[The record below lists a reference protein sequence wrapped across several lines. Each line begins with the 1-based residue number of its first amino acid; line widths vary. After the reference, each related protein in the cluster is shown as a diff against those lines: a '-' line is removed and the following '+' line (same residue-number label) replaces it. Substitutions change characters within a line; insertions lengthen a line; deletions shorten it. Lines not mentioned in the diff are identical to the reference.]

1 MNIDKCSIC
10 QDELKQTDRIRRLQ
24 CHHIFHQDCID
35 KWIEL
40 RNLCPLCQSV
50 ADETQP
56 VKELFDKKEDD
67 DLTLELIAHLNQQ
80 NNGLFDYFDEFNSF
94 GAFGILD
101 DIRNLG
107 PNVSVFTLSLGS
119 DDLFNGALGAMP
131 HVDAAIYSLLSTN
144 HRPQQP
150 ARDPRPRRQTQ
161 QTQQTQ
167 PMNHE
172 LQNVNPI
179 GARPGRAVPPPVQ
192 PSVQPSV
199 GGFPL
204 QSSSSSSSGEFPH
217 QSSSSSGGFPHQS
230 SGSGS
235 FASSGRSQLRS
246 FTGRQPSPLAQP
258 DRFIGQPS
266 SAAVPT
272 NPVVQVGPGRQQAQQ
287 RYPNLVSEQRPSRRM
302 NDLNDNHAAHQHA
315 DCPEQAQCANCFNIS
330 CVHVIKRCSRCKQIR
345 YCSKKCQIAHYDN
358 HKNWCVDHRYAMS

>member
-101 DIRNLG
+101 DIRNLS
-107 PNVSVFTLSLGS
+107 PNVNVFTLSLGS

-131 HVDAAIYSLLSTN
+131 HVDAAIYSLLSAN

-161 QTQQTQ
+161 QTQQ
-167 PMNHE
+167 MNHE

-179 GARPGRAVPPPVQ
+179 GARLRRAVPPPVELLV
-192 PSVQPSV
+192 PP
-199 GGFPL
+199 
-204 QSSSSSSSGEFPH
+204 SSGEFPH
-217 QSSSSSGGFPHQS
+217 QSSSS
-230 SGSGS
+230 GS
-235 FASSGRSQLRS
+235 FASSSSSASGRSQLRS

-272 NPVVQVGPGRQQAQQ
+272 NPVVQVGPGRQAQQ
-287 RYPNLVSEQRPSRRM
+287 RYPNLVSEQRQSRRM

-345 YCSKKCQIAHYDN
+345 YCSKKCQIAHFDE